1 MLDRVLAARRV
12 PGAGWEALREADG
25 TTVER
30 AAVAGRARGE
40 RLARAW
46 EALGR

>member
-1 MLDRVLAARRV
+1 MLDRVLAARRL
-12 PGAGWEALREADG
+12 PGARWEALREAEG

-30 AAVAGRARGE
+30 AAVGGARGE